1 MSGLAAQAARIAG
14 YDAENLP
21 PGVAR
26 EVMLACSRTITE
38 AERVPTA
45 GAAGRVLAETIV
57 APFDVPPHDNA
68 AMDGYAVRAADIA
81 PVPATLRVV
90 GIALAGRPWHGRLG
104 PGECVRIMTGGAV
117 PAGADSIVAQEQV
130 RSSGD
135 VVTIDRRHATGAN
148 LRRAGED
155 LRRGA
160 AALEAGTLLGPAAI
174 GLVASLGLG
183 EVAVLRRLRVAH
195 FSTGD
200 EIASFGTPL
209 AAGQLYDSN
218 RYTIAAL
225 LDRLGVERLDLGVVP
240 DDPSAIEQ
248 ALKRAASG
256 CDAIVT
262 TGGISAGDADHVR
275 PVLARLGEVLHWKL
289 AMRPGR
295 PFAFGRLGHAMLF
308 GLPGNPVAAMVA
320 FTQLVKQPLLRLA
333 GLKAL
338 PEAPLVTAVATEPL
352 RKRAGRTEFQR
363 GIYSVESGRWTVRS
377 SGDQGSGVLRSMA
390 EANCFIVLGP
400 ERGNVVAGEAV
411 AVQPFDWIH

>member
-21 PGVAR
+21 PAVAR
-26 EVMLACSRTITE
+26 DAMLACSRPIAD

-68 AMDGYAVRAADIA
+68 AMDGYALRATDLVS
-81 PVPATLRVV
+81 PPATLRVV
-90 GIALAGRPWHGRLG
+90 GTALAGRPWHGRLG
-104 PGECVRIMTGGAV
+104 PGECVRIMTGAAV
-117 PAGADSIVAQEQV
+117 PAGADSVVAQENVQ
-130 RSSGD
+130 SSGD
-135 VVTIDRRHATGAN
+135 LVAIPRRHAVGEN

-155 LRRGA
+155 LRRGT
-160 AALEAGTLLGPAAI
+160 AALESGTLLGPAAT

-209 AAGQLYDSN
+209 VAGQLYDSN

-225 LDRLGVERLDLGVVP
+225 LDRLGVERMDLGVVR
-240 DDPSAIEQ
+240 DDPPAIEQ
-248 ALKRAASG
+248 ALKRAAAR

-320 FTQLVKQPLLRLA
+320 FTQLVKQPLLHLA
-333 GLKAL
+333 GLKAP
-338 PEAPLVTAVATEPL
+338 PEAPLVTAMAAEPL
-352 RKRAGRTEFQR
+352 RKRPGRTEFQR
-363 GIYSVESGRWTVRS
+363 GIYAVDDGCWTVRS

-390 EANCFIVLGP
+390 EANCYIVL
-400 ERGNVVAGEAV
+400 EAARGDVVAGEAV
-411 AVQPFDWIH
+411 NVQPFDWIL